1 MPKIKTKRTKFPEG
15 FDKVEATLDEL
26 EKEMRNAENEPT
38 EGKSKAEIFWPIMR
52 SKLNIS
58 K

>member
-52 SKLNIS
+52 SK
-58 K
+58 